1 MAEETT
7 DQETVEE
14 EVEETAP
21 VVPGVYVLKSVVRGR
36 GNRAARMVAPGRQPF
51 VQKLAGGSITVRRA
65 RPARITEAALIR
77 HLAEIKKAVAAH
89 QLVVTT
95 TAGAVV
101 DLDTFEVAPLVPAP
115 PLPNPPLDSAKN
127 DKNQNVGYDVPPT
140 PEGTTMSAPTPE
152 LLKTGPLHADE
163 VEAEPDTVPGLLSHV
178 SMEATP
184 EPAEEEFAEVDP
196 EPESDALTDEPAP
209 ATPSAAPEASGK
221 KHQKHK
227 RGR

>member
-1 MAEETT
+1 MAEETN
-7 DQETVEE
+7 DQETTEE

-51 VQKLAGGSITVRRA
+51 VQKLAGGTITVRRA

-95 TAGAVV
+95 NAGAVV
-101 DLDTFEVAPLVPAP
+101 DLDTFGVAPLVPAP

-127 DKNQNVGYDVPPT
+127 DKNQGIGYDVPPT

-152 LLKTGPLHADE
+152 LLKTGPLHNEPE
-163 VEAEPDTVPGLLSHV
+163 VEPEPETTPGLLSDI
-178 SMEATP
+178 SMVAPP
-184 EPAEEEFAEVDP
+184 EPAEEEFTEVDP
-196 EPESDALTDEPAP
+196 EPESEAP
-209 ATPSAAPEASGK
+209 ASSPSAAPEASGK
-221 KHQKHK
+221 KQKHK

>member
-1 MAEETT
+1 MAEETN
-7 DQETVEE
+7 DQETTEE
-14 EVEETAP
+14 EVEETTP

-65 RPARITEAALIR
+65 RPARITEAALKL
-77 HLAEIKKAVAAH
+77 HLAEIKKAVSNH

-101 DLDTFEVAPLVPAP
+101 NLETFGVAPLVPAP

-127 DKNQNVGYDVPPT
+127 DKNQGIGYDVPPT
-140 PEGTTMSAPTPE
+140 PEGTTMSASTPE
-152 LLKTGPLHADE
+152 LLKTGPLHNE
-163 VEAEPDTVPGLLSHV
+163 QVEEEPETTPGLLSDV
-178 SMEATP
+178 SMVAPP
-184 EPAEEEFAEVDP
+184 EPSDEYESVDP
-196 EPESDALTDEPAP
+196 EPESEASASS
-209 ATPSAAPEASGK
+209 PSAAPEASSK
-221 KHQKHK
+221 KQQKHK